1 MGFNTP
7 QPDTLH
13 SHAYSVQYEYFHSH
27 IFLISM
33 QGQNPVREDI
43 TELKEDIN
51 TFKQEMMVRAFK
63 HTLTHLSVWSKH

>member
-1 MGFNTP
+1 
-7 QPDTLH
+7 
-13 SHAYSVQYEYFHSH
+13 
-27 IFLISM
+27 M